1 MTPAVVTLAFQSLGS
16 ILTGYVLVFGGTG
29 LYALFLVRR
38 GRRLARRLPDQDKP
52 WT

>member
-1 MTPAVVTLAFQSLGS
+1 MTPVLAFQSLGA
-16 ILTGYVLVFGGTG
+16 ILSGSGLVFGITG

-38 GRRLARRLPDQDKP
+38 GRSLARRLPDEDKP

>member
-1 MTPAVVTLAFQSLGS
+1 MILAFQSLGS
-16 ILTGYVLVFGGTG
+16 ILLGYTLVVGITG

-38 GRRLARRLPDQDKP
+38 GRNLARRLPDDDKP